1 MYLRSWIKDN
11 KKFLSYFKEEKRQD
25 YSFSSKFAYRLYGVP
40 VGVKDIFNTLSMPTQ
55 FGSKIYKNHEA
66 GNDARVVSNISREGS
81 IIAGKTTTKFAVH
94 HPSMTKNPF
103 DYALSPGTFKRTCS
117 SCITYDTNSYF

>member
-11 KKFLSYFKEEKRQD
+11 KKFLSYFKEEKKD
-25 YSFSSKFAYRLYGVP
+25 KIIPFHLNLPNRLYGVP

-66 GNDARVVSNISREGS
+66 GMMPE
-81 IIAGKTTTKFAVH
+81 
-94 HPSMTKNPF
+94 
-103 DYALSPGTFKRTCS
+103 
-117 SCITYDTNSYF
+117 